1 MAGRRATAAC
11 APRPALHP
19 LPDVATMSK
28 PTAAPPPT
36 AADPGHGHA
45 VVIAN
50 GLRRELLLHQQ
61 ELQDQNQELQ
71 RTQLQLAAALDR
83 YRDLFDRAPVGYFN
97 LDADGRVLEANQTAA
112 VLIGQPRADLPG
124 LRLSSFMVVADADR
138 WHLHRVWAA
147 KQPVAQAIEL
157 PLRRPGGHV
166 LHAQLDCLGVDAP
179 GGGLNLRV
187 TLTDL
192 TPQRQAEAAHRAAR
206 RVIAAQ
212 EAERLRMARQLHDD
226 LGQRLSLTKM
236 ELARLLAAVPGP
248 HGGDGLLAALD
259 GAVAIVRQ
267 VAAELGPLMLADL
280 GLAAAVDAYARDMA
294 ARAGWQL
301 TLGLPHDDLQL
312 DEQDAVTL
320 YRVFQQ
326 ALALLASLRGLR
338 VVTVDLVHDTSAVT
352 LSLLGRPV
360 DARRRPLPASDRQR
374 WRALQDSARL
384 LGCDVTL
391 DHAAGAGL
399 GCHLRLPAAA
409 APAPAGSR

>member
-1 MAGRRATAAC
+1 MPKRTAS
-11 APRPALHP
+11 P
-19 LPDVATMSK
+19 MS
-28 PTAAPPPT
+28 TT
-36 AADPGHGHA
+36 ADPGHGHA

-61 ELQDQNQELQ
+61 ELQDQNQELR

-97 LDADGRVLEANQTAA
+97 LDAEGRVLEANQTAA
-112 VLIGQPRADLPG
+112 AMIGQPRADLQG
-124 LRLSSFMVVADADR
+124 VRLSSFMLMADADR

-147 KQPVAQAIEL
+147 QQPVAQAIEL

-166 LHAQLDCLGVDAP
+166 VHAQLDCLGVVAP

-192 TPQRQAEAAHRAAR
+192 TLQRQAEAAHRAAR

-236 ELARLLAAVPGP
+236 ELARLLAATPGP
-248 HGGDGLLAALD
+248 SGWDGLLAALD
-259 GAVAIVRQ
+259 GAVAIVRR
-267 VAAELGPLMLADL
+267 VATELGPLMLADL

-294 ARAGWQL
+294 GRAGWQL
-301 TLGLPHDDLQL
+301 SLGLPSDDLQL

-326 ALALLASLRGLR
+326 ALALLATVDGLR
-338 VVTVDLVHDTSAVT
+338 VVTVDLVNDAGVVT
-352 LSLLGRPV
+352 LGLQGRPV
-360 DARRRPLPASDRQR
+360 GWRRGSLPAPERQR

-384 LGCDVTL
+384 LGCDVSV

-399 GCHLRLPAAA
+399 RCHLRLSAAA
-409 APAPAGSR
+409 APAPAGAQ